1 MVWQLF
7 HMGWPWD
14 APCEKARLPGW
25 LAWQGWLAGLAGCLV
40 AGLAGGPGWLAGQ
53 GWLGSRPG
61 WLAWQGWLAWPGRAG
76 WLDGQKVYPRW
87 HRRWHH
93 GGTLTFTTVKGLVE
107 GYTITTYAGA
117 LNTNY

>member
-40 AGLAGGPGWLAGQ
+40 AGLAGLAGWLGRDGWAPGLAWLAGLA
-53 GWLGSRPG
+53 GLAS
-61 WLAWQGWLAWPGRAG
+61 WLAWQGLAG
-76 WLDGQKVYPRW
+76 WTARMLPHGLTDGFATLSPHLRDRWKV
-87 HRRWHH
+87 
-93 GGTLTFTTVKGLVE
+93 TLLPMRE
-107 GYTITTYAGA
+107 RLILY
-117 LNTNY
+117 

>member
-25 LAWQGWLAGLAGCLV
+25 LAAWQGWLAGLAGWLGRAGWAPGLAWL
-40 AGLAGGPGWLAGQ
+40 AGLAGLAG
-53 GWLGSRPG
+53 
-61 WLAWQGWLAWPGRAG
+61 WPGLAGLAG
-76 WLDGQKVYPRW
+76 WTARKFTDGV
-87 HRRWHH
+87 
-93 GGTLTFTTVKGLVE
+93 TLTFTTVSPRFHHGFTTLKGSVE
-107 GYTITTYAGA
+107 GYTTTYAGA

>member
-25 LAWQGWLAGLAGCLV
+25 LAWQGWLAGLAGW
-40 AGLAGGPGWLAGQ
+40 AGLAGLQAWPD
-53 GWLGSRPG
+53 
-61 WLAWQGWLAWPGRAG
+61 WLAWQGWLAGGWAGRAG

-87 HRRWHH
+87 HPHFHH
-93 GGTLTFTTVKGLVE
+93 GFTTVKGSVE
-107 GYTITTYAGA
+107 GYTTTYAGA